1 MYLDTSNKLLDI
13 VKDQNLNTVC
23 AEANCPNIY
32 ECWNRGTATLMILG
46 DICTRACGFCAVKT
60 GKPTWDDP
68 LEPMRTA
75 LAVKKM
81 QLKHVVITSVDRDD
95 LKGDYGASIW
105 AQTINEIHK
114 KVPECTVEVLT
125 PDFRGDHTALEKVFI
140 AEPEIFSHNL
150 ECVERI
156 SKAVRTQ
163 SNWQRS
169 LNVLKASANYGLKT
183 KTGLMVGL
191 GETLEDIQKLL
202 IEGIDYLYLP
212 SDNSLDI
219 FNQSYRI
226 QIGKK
231 KLSLCDKYRPGH
243 FDGVVTI
250 VNKLF
255 TIVEPQ
261 RAFFGLKDYQ
271 QFLHV
276 KNLSIINDLNID
288 IIPCETI
295 RSNDGL
301 AMSSRNNLL
310 SKKGLQLASNIYK
323 SIKRV
328 KDSILVNQNILNEEI
343 DYLSKLGIEIEYYQ
357 ICDQETLE
365 PINHKINNKFIVAI
379 AAYVEGIR
387 LIDNILSD
395 Q

>member
-1 MYLDTSNKLLDI
+1 MLQKQYKPKIKLQIGENYKFVKDI

-46 DICTRACGFCAVKT
+46 DTCTRACGFCAVKT
-60 GKPTWDDP
+60 GKPTWNDP
-68 LEPMRTA
+68 LEPIRTA

-156 SKAVRTQ
+156 SKAVRKQ

-191 GETLEDIQKLL
+191 GETFE
-202 IEGIDYLYLP
+202 EVIDTMKEAYYA
-212 SDNSLDI
+212 
-219 FNQSYRI
+219 
-226 QIGKK
+226 
-231 KLSLCDKYRPGH
+231 
-243 FDGVVTI
+243 GVSI
-250 VNKLF
+250 F
-255 TIVEPQ
+255 TIGQYLQPTTRHLKVQ
-261 RAFFGLKDYQ
+261 RYVSNEEFENYKKFGLEIG
-271 QFLHV
+271 FEVVESGALV
-276 KNLSIINDLNID
+276 
-288 IIPCETI
+288 
-295 RSNDGL
+295 RSSYHADEQ
-301 AMSSRNNLL
+301 A
-310 SKKGLQLASNIYK
+310 
-323 SIKRV
+323 
-328 KDSILVNQNILNEEI
+328 
-343 DYLSKLGIEIEYYQ
+343 
-357 ICDQETLE
+357 
-365 PINHKINNKFIVAI
+365 
-379 AAYVEGIR
+379 R
-387 LIDNILSD
+387 LIAKSSEKVV
-395 Q
+395 

>member
-1 MYLDTSNKLLDI
+1 MLQKEYKPKIKLQIGENYKFVKDI

-46 DICTRACGFCAVKT
+46 DTCTRACGFCAVKT

-105 AQTINEIHK
+105 AQTINEIHR
-114 KVPECTVEVLT
+114 KVPGCTVEVLT
-125 PDFRGDHTALEKVFI
+125 PDFRGDNTALEKVFI

-150 ECVERI
+150 ECVERV

-191 GETLEDIQKLL
+191 GETFE
-202 IEGIDYLYLP
+202 EVIDTMKEAYYA
-212 SDNSLDI
+212 
-219 FNQSYRI
+219 
-226 QIGKK
+226 
-231 KLSLCDKYRPGH
+231 
-243 FDGVVTI
+243 GVSI
-250 VNKLF
+250 F
-255 TIVEPQ
+255 TIGQYLQPTSSHLKVQ
-261 RAFFGLKDYQ
+261 RYVSNEEFENYKKFGLEIG
-271 QFLHV
+271 FEVVESGALV
-276 KNLSIINDLNID
+276 
-288 IIPCETI
+288 
-295 RSNDGL
+295 RSSYHADEQ
-301 AMSSRNNLL
+301 A
-310 SKKGLQLASNIYK
+310 
-323 SIKRV
+323 
-328 KDSILVNQNILNEEI
+328 
-343 DYLSKLGIEIEYYQ
+343 
-357 ICDQETLE
+357 
-365 PINHKINNKFIVAI
+365 
-379 AAYVEGIR
+379 R
-387 LIDNILSD
+387 LIAKRSD
-395 Q
+395 KVV

>member
-1 MYLDTSNKLLDI
+1 MLQKEYKPKIKLQIGENYKFVKDI

-68 LEPMRTA
+68 LEPTRTA

-191 GETLEDIQKLL
+191 GETFE
-202 IEGIDYLYLP
+202 EVIDTMKEAYYA
-212 SDNSLDI
+212 
-219 FNQSYRI
+219 
-226 QIGKK
+226 
-231 KLSLCDKYRPGH
+231 
-243 FDGVVTI
+243 GVSI
-250 VNKLF
+250 F
-255 TIVEPQ
+255 TIGQYLQPTTNHLKVHRYVSNEE
-261 RAFFGLKDYQ
+261 FENYKNFGLEIG
-271 QFLHV
+271 FEVVESGALV
-276 KNLSIINDLNID
+276 
-288 IIPCETI
+288 
-295 RSNDGL
+295 RSSYHADEQ
-301 AMSSRNNLL
+301 A
-310 SKKGLQLASNIYK
+310 
-323 SIKRV
+323 
-328 KDSILVNQNILNEEI
+328 
-343 DYLSKLGIEIEYYQ
+343 
-357 ICDQETLE
+357 
-365 PINHKINNKFIVAI
+365 
-379 AAYVEGIR
+379 R
-387 LIDNILSD
+387 LIAKRSD
-395 Q
+395 KVV

>member
-1 MYLDTSNKLLDI
+1 MLQKEYKPKIKLQIGENYKFVKDI

-105 AQTINEIHK
+105 AQTINEIHR
-114 KVPECTVEVLT
+114 KVPGCTVEVLT

-191 GETLEDIQKLL
+191 GETFE
-202 IEGIDYLYLP
+202 EVIDTMKEAYYA
-212 SDNSLDI
+212 
-219 FNQSYRI
+219 
-226 QIGKK
+226 
-231 KLSLCDKYRPGH
+231 
-243 FDGVVTI
+243 GVSI
-250 VNKLF
+250 F
-255 TIVEPQ
+255 TIGQYLQPTTNHLKVQ
-261 RAFFGLKDYQ
+261 RYVSNKEFENYKNFGLEIG
-271 QFLHV
+271 FEVVESGALV
-276 KNLSIINDLNID
+276 
-288 IIPCETI
+288 
-295 RSNDGL
+295 RSSYHADEQ
-301 AMSSRNNLL
+301 A
-310 SKKGLQLASNIYK
+310 
-323 SIKRV
+323 
-328 KDSILVNQNILNEEI
+328 
-343 DYLSKLGIEIEYYQ
+343 
-357 ICDQETLE
+357 
-365 PINHKINNKFIVAI
+365 
-379 AAYVEGIR
+379 R
-387 LIDNILSD
+387 LIAKRSD
-395 Q
+395 KVV

>member
-1 MYLDTSNKLLDI
+1 MLQNEYKPKIKLQIGENYKFVKDI
-13 VKDQNLNTVC
+13 VKSQNLNTVC

-46 DICTRACGFCAVKT
+46 DTCTRACGFCAVKT

-191 GETLEDIQKLL
+191 GETFE
-202 IEGIDYLYLP
+202 EVIDTMKEAYYA
-212 SDNSLDI
+212 
-219 FNQSYRI
+219 
-226 QIGKK
+226 
-231 KLSLCDKYRPGH
+231 
-243 FDGVVTI
+243 GVSI
-250 VNKLF
+250 F
-255 TIVEPQ
+255 TIGQYLQPTTRHLKVQ
-261 RAFFGLKDYQ
+261 RYVSNEEFENYKKFGLEIG
-271 QFLHV
+271 FEVVESGALV
-276 KNLSIINDLNID
+276 
-288 IIPCETI
+288 
-295 RSNDGL
+295 RSSYHADEQ
-301 AMSSRNNLL
+301 A
-310 SKKGLQLASNIYK
+310 
-323 SIKRV
+323 
-328 KDSILVNQNILNEEI
+328 
-343 DYLSKLGIEIEYYQ
+343 
-357 ICDQETLE
+357 
-365 PINHKINNKFIVAI
+365 
-379 AAYVEGIR
+379 R
-387 LIDNILSD
+387 LIAKSSEKVV
-395 Q
+395 

>member
-1 MYLDTSNKLLDI
+1 MLQKEYKPKIKLQIGENYKFVKDI

-46 DICTRACGFCAVKT
+46 DTCTRACGFCAVKT

-105 AQTINEIHK
+105 AQTINEIHR
-114 KVPECTVEVLT
+114 KVPGCTVEVLT
-125 PDFRGDHTALEKVFI
+125 PDFRGDNTALEKVFI

-191 GETLEDIQKLL
+191 GETFE
-202 IEGIDYLYLP
+202 EVIDTMKEAYYA
-212 SDNSLDI
+212 
-219 FNQSYRI
+219 
-226 QIGKK
+226 
-231 KLSLCDKYRPGH
+231 
-243 FDGVVTI
+243 GVSI
-250 VNKLF
+250 F
-255 TIVEPQ
+255 TIGQYLQPTTSHLKVQ
-261 RAFFGLKDYQ
+261 RYVSNEEFENYKKFGLEIG
-271 QFLHV
+271 FEVVESGALV
-276 KNLSIINDLNID
+276 
-288 IIPCETI
+288 
-295 RSNDGL
+295 RSSYHADEQ
-301 AMSSRNNLL
+301 A
-310 SKKGLQLASNIYK
+310 
-323 SIKRV
+323 
-328 KDSILVNQNILNEEI
+328 
-343 DYLSKLGIEIEYYQ
+343 
-357 ICDQETLE
+357 
-365 PINHKINNKFIVAI
+365 
-379 AAYVEGIR
+379 R
-387 LIDNILSD
+387 LIAKRSD
-395 Q
+395 KVV

>member
-1 MYLDTSNKLLDI
+1 MLRKEYKPKIKLQIGENYKFVKDI

-46 DICTRACGFCAVKT
+46 DTCTRACGFCAVKT

-140 AEPEIFSHNL
+140 AEPEVFSHNL

-191 GETLEDIQKLL
+191 GETFE
-202 IEGIDYLYLP
+202 EVIDTMKEAYYA
-212 SDNSLDI
+212 
-219 FNQSYRI
+219 
-226 QIGKK
+226 
-231 KLSLCDKYRPGH
+231 
-243 FDGVVTI
+243 GVSI
-250 VNKLF
+250 F
-255 TIVEPQ
+255 TIGQYLQPTTNHLKVQ
-261 RAFFGLKDYQ
+261 RYVSNEEFESYKNFGLEIGFEVVESGALVRSSYHADEQ
-271 QFLHV
+271 AR
-276 KNLSIINDLNID
+276 IIAK
-288 IIPCETI
+288 
-295 RSNDGL
+295 RSD
-301 AMSSRNNLL
+301 
-310 SKKGLQLASNIYK
+310 K
-323 SIKRV
+323 V
-328 KDSILVNQNILNEEI
+328 V
-343 DYLSKLGIEIEYYQ
+343 
-357 ICDQETLE
+357 
-365 PINHKINNKFIVAI
+365 
-379 AAYVEGIR
+379 
-387 LIDNILSD
+387 
-395 Q
+395 

>member
-1 MYLDTSNKLLDI
+1 MLRKEYKPKIKLQIGENYKFVKDI

-191 GETLEDIQKLL
+191 GETFE
-202 IEGIDYLYLP
+202 EVIDTMKEAYYA
-212 SDNSLDI
+212 
-219 FNQSYRI
+219 
-226 QIGKK
+226 
-231 KLSLCDKYRPGH
+231 
-243 FDGVVTI
+243 GVSI
-250 VNKLF
+250 F
-255 TIVEPQ
+255 TIGQYLQPTTNHLKVQ
-261 RAFFGLKDYQ
+261 RYVSNEEFENYKNFGLEIG
-271 QFLHV
+271 FEVVESGALV
-276 KNLSIINDLNID
+276 
-288 IIPCETI
+288 
-295 RSNDGL
+295 RSSYHADEQ
-301 AMSSRNNLL
+301 A
-310 SKKGLQLASNIYK
+310 
-323 SIKRV
+323 
-328 KDSILVNQNILNEEI
+328 
-343 DYLSKLGIEIEYYQ
+343 
-357 ICDQETLE
+357 
-365 PINHKINNKFIVAI
+365 
-379 AAYVEGIR
+379 R
-387 LIDNILSD
+387 LIAKRSD
-395 Q
+395 KVV